1 MKRLGV
7 RTLNRRTRIAV
18 FTFLAVVIAGGALS
32 VAQDSGNR
40 TVNEAQRA
48 VRERITNRE
57 GRRDLIV
64 RFGNDARTESAS
76 NADVRVHGTG
86 SLLRS
91 DDGKS
96 RLFSYEAVVN
106 TRNGNVSYIQY
117 DWRGD
122 WYSSDKR
129 SAVTQDDRGL
139 RPMAPSIVSSR
150 GEETATS

>member
-7 RTLNRRTRIAV
+7 RTLTRIAV
-18 FTFLAVVIAGGALS
+18 FTCLAVVNAGSALS
-32 VAQDSGNR
+32 VAQDTGNR

-57 GRRDLIV
+57 GRRDLLV

-76 NADVRVHGTG
+76 NADVRVRGTG

-91 DDGKS
+91 DDGKT

-106 TRNGNVSYIQY
+106 TRNGNVSDIQY

-129 SAVTQDDRGL
+129 AAAVTQDDRGL
-139 RPMAPSIVSSR
+139 RPMAASLVSSR
-150 GEETATS
+150 REETATS